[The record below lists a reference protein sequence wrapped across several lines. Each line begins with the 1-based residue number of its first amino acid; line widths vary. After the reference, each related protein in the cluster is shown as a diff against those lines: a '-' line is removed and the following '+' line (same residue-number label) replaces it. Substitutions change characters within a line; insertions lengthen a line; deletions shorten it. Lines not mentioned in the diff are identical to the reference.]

1 MDKRKKIIA
10 GVGGVAL
17 LLVLWTIINHIRFV
31 KTDNAQLEAHTV
43 MLAPKVSGFVVSVKV
58 GEGER
63 VKKGQVLVE
72 IDPRDYENT
81 LRQIRGEMSSVQARM
96 RDAEKN
102 YRRLSELVSKGAVSS
117 QQFDTSTASYSEVKA
132 KFDAVSAQV
141 AQAEINLQNTQI
153 KAPSDGFIARKAVEE
168 GQLANQG
175 LPLLGFVSA
184 GERWVTAN
192 FKETEVADVRIGA
205 PALIKVDAISGK
217 TFKGKVTAISPATG
231 ATFTLLPPDNA
242 TGNFTKVVQR
252 VPVKITLEDLNDND
266 IVALRA
272 GLSAMV
278 SVYKH

>member
-205 PALIKVDAISGK
+205 LALIKVDAISGK

-252 VPVKITLEDLNDND
+252 VPVKITLEELNDND

>member
-1 MDKRKKIIA
+1 MDKRKKVIA

-17 LLVLWTIINHIRFV
+17 LLVLWTVINHIRFV

-58 GEGER
+58 GEGDR
-63 VKKGQVLVE
+63 VKKGQVLIE

-81 LRQIRGEMSSVQARM
+81 LRQIRGDLSSVQARM
-96 RDAEKN
+96 KDAEKN

-205 PALIKVDAISGK
+205 QALIKVDAIAGK
-217 TFKGKVTAISPATG
+217 TFKGTVTAISPATG

-252 VPVKITLEDLNDND
+252 VPVKITLAELNDND
-266 IVALRA
+266 IVSLRA
-272 GLSAMV
+272 GLSAVV
-278 SVYKH
+278 SIYKH